1 MSGKKILTPE
11 RFGKKILPKLNH
23 PYPRPPQ
30 TSSGHVNH
38 SGGGGRNRFDSLVN
52 VIYQQNGWRTF
63 IMWWFSRLKFR
74 ILRMKIRR

>member
-1 MSGKKILTPE
+1 MKKISLMTYNVEEIKSYTVICRGLE

-38 SGGGGRNRFDSLVN
+38 SGGGEETGL
-52 VIYQQNGWRTF
+52 TA
-63 IMWWFSRLKFR
+63 
-74 ILRMKIRR
+74 